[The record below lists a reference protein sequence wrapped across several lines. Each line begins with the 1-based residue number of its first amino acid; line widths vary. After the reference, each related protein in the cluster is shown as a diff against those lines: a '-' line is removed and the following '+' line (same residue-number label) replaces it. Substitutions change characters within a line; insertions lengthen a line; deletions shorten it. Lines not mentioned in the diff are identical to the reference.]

1 MFCKYTNMVDVSS
14 SNFVIEINVL
24 FLFGKMLSVKYVP
37 HFPTSPMLEN
47 YNYTCGNIFDC
58 YFGGVRKEI

>member
-1 MFCKYTNMVDVSS
+1 MVDVSS

-47 YNYTCGNIFDC
+47 YNYPTPVEIFLIVILVELEKKYNIFL
-58 YFGGVRKEI
+58 